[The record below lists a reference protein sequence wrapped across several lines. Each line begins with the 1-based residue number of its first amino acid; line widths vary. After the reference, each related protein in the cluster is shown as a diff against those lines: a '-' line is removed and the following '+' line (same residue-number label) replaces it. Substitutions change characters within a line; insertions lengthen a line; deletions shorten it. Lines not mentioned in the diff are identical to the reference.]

1 VQNGQRQRPF
11 VRPYRFIAVGVVV
24 AFLIS
29 ILTVR
34 LWDLQIVQGT
44 HYRSLAEDNRLLRL
58 PVPADRGIIVDRNG
72 KVLVR
77 NIPGFAVSI
86 VPVDLPKARE
96 ADVVLRIATLVGRD
110 GDEAL
115 KAVAEQRKNNPYE
128 AAKISTKPVSRDVA
142 LLLAERAEAY
152 PGVRIDAE
160 SIRQYVEGPL
170 YSPIIGY
177 TGPVTGDELATL
189 RDQGYLP
196 TDQIG
201 RTGLEWE
208 YEQYLRGQYGW
219 REIERDASQ
228 REIKTLAQTAPQP
241 GGNVVLTIDDKLQ
254 HILAKE
260 LDAGVA
266 ADKFTQGVAVAMN
279 PQNGEILAMVS
290 TPAYDNN
297 LFVRGI
303 TQKELDALN
312 RDGCTGGPGSVTGC
326 RRPLVNKAV
335 GEIYPPGSTFKMVTG
350 LSALTAGTATRNTI
364 VNVTSQVMSVSGF
377 NFYDWRAHG
386 TLDFLNGFAH
396 SSDIYFYSLAG
407 GSPMSSVQG
416 VGPDAISKYG
426 HMLGFGQPTGIDLP
440 GEAAGIMPDPEWKQR
455 TFAEPWTIGNTY
467 HEAIGQGYVAVTPLQ
482 LVNAYASVANG
493 GTVFVP
499 HLLKRVDD
507 AQGNTTYVKPPEIA
521 RKLEMKAEDLKLIRE
536 AARRVVTI
544 GHAYMPGL
552 KLPIAGKTGTAEF
565 GSANGKDSAGR
576 NLLGFHNWFVSFM
589 PKQDNT
595 DPTADIAMV
604 IFTFNSSKSV
614 CDSCIN
620 PAVTMTQKVYE
631 AYFGKDPANKAVT
644 VP

>member
-1 VQNGQRQRPF
+1 MSNGERPRAF
-11 VRPYRFIAVGVVV
+11 VRPYRFIAVGLVV
-24 AFLIS
+24 AVLLS
-29 ILTVR
+29 VLTVR
-34 LWDLQIVQGT
+34 LWDLQLVQGQ

-58 PVPADRGIIVDRNG
+58 PVAADRGIVVDRNG
-72 KVLVR
+72 RILVR

-86 VPVDLPKARE
+86 VPIDLPKARE
-96 ADVVLRIATLVGRD
+96 TDVAYRIGQLVGRD
-110 GDEAL
+110 GQDVL
-115 KAVAEQRKNNPYE
+115 KAIADQRARNPYE
-128 AAKISTKPVSRDVA
+128 PTKISTKSIPRETA
-142 LLLAERAEAY
+142 LLLTERADAY

-160 SIRQYVEGPL
+160 SIRQYVDGPL
-170 YSPIIGY
+170 YAPLMGY
-177 TGPVTGDELATL
+177 TGPVTEDELAKL

-208 YEQYLRGQYGW
+208 YERYLRGTYGW

-228 REIKTLAQTAPQP
+228 REIKTLAQTAPKP
-241 GGNVVLTIDDKLQ
+241 GGNVVLTIDDRLQ
-254 HILAKE
+254 HILATE
-260 LDAGVA
+260 LEAGVA

-290 TPAYDNN
+290 TPSYDNN
-297 LFVRGI
+297 TFVRGI

-312 RDGCTGGPGSVTGC
+312 KDDRH
-326 RRPLVNKAV
+326 PLVNKAV
-335 GEIYPPGSTFKMVTG
+335 GEIYPPGSTFKMMTG

-364 VNVTSQVMSVSGF
+364 VNVSSNVITVSGF

-386 TLDFLNGFAH
+386 TLDFLHGFAH

-416 VGPDAISKYG
+416 VGPDAIAKYG

-440 GEAAGIMPDPEWKQR
+440 GEASGIMPDPDWKQR
-455 TFAEPWTIGNTY
+455 TFDEPWSIGNTY

-499 HLLKRVDD
+499 HLLKEVQD
-507 AQGNTTYVKPPEIA
+507 AAGTVTFTKQPEVA
-521 RKLEMKAEDLKLIRE
+521 RKLEMRSEDLRLIRE
-536 AARRVVTI
+536 AARTVVTI

-565 GSANGKDSAGR
+565 GSATGKDSAGR

-595 DPTADIAMV
+595 DPTAEIAMV

-631 AYFGKDPANKAVT
+631 SYFGADGTPKAQAT
-644 VP
+644 P

>member
-1 VQNGQRQRPF
+1 MKTQAKPRAF

-24 AFLIS
+24 AFLIGVLS
-29 ILTVR
+29 VR
-34 LWDLQIVQGT
+34 LWDLQVVQGA
-44 HYRSLAEDNRLLRL
+44 HYRSLAEENRLLRL

-77 NIPGFAVSI
+77 NIPGFAVSV

-96 ADVVLRIATLVGRD
+96 ADVVLRIAKLVGRD
-110 GDEAL
+110 GAEAMQV
-115 KAVAEQRKNNPYE
+115 VADQRARNPYE
-128 AAKISTKPVSRDVA
+128 PVKISTKPVSRDVA
-142 LLLAERAEAY
+142 LLLTERADAY
-152 PGVRIDAE
+152 PGMRIDAE

-177 TGPVTGDELATL
+177 TGPITGDELTDL
-189 RDQGYLP
+189 RAQGYLP

-208 YEQYLRGQYGW
+208 YEQYLRGTYGW

-228 REIKTLAQTAPQP
+228 REIKTLAQTPPQP
-241 GGNVVLTIDDKLQ
+241 GGNVVLTIDDRLQ
-254 HILAKE
+254 HILATE
-260 LDAGVA
+260 LEAGVA

-279 PQNGEILAMVS
+279 PQNGDVLAMVS
-290 TPAYDNN
+290 TPSYDNN
-297 LFVRGI
+297 MFVRGI
-303 TQKELDALN
+303 TQAELDALN
-312 RDGCTGGPGSVTGC
+312 KDDRH
-326 RRPLVNKAV
+326 PLVNKAV

-364 VNVTSQVMSVSGF
+364 VNVTSNVISVSGF
-377 NFYDWRAHG
+377 KFYDWRAHG
-386 TLDFLNGFAH
+386 TLDFVHGFAH

-407 GSPMSSVQG
+407 GSSMSSVQG
-416 VGPDAISKYG
+416 VGPEAIAKYG
-426 HMLGFGQPTGIDLP
+426 RMLGFGAPTGIDLP

-455 TFAEPWTIGNTY
+455 TFDEPWTIGNTY
-467 HEAIGQGYVAVTPLQ
+467 HESIGQGYVAVTPLQ
-482 LVNAYASVANG
+482 LLNAYASVANG
-493 GTVFVP
+493 GTVFAP
-499 HLLKRVDD
+499 HLLKEVDD
-507 AQGNTTYVKPPEIA
+507 AQGNPTFVKTPQVV
-521 RKLEMKAEDLKLIRE
+521 RKLDMKPEDLRLIRE
-536 AARRVVTI
+536 SARTVVTI

-565 GSANGKDSAGR
+565 GSSTGKDSAGR

-595 DPTADIAMV
+595 DPTAEIAMV

-631 AYFGKDPANKAVT
+631 SYFGKDPANKAVT
-644 VP
+644 TP

>member
-1 VQNGQRQRPF
+1 MKNGERPRAF
-11 VRPYRFIAVGVVV
+11 VRPYRFVAVG
-24 AFLIS
+24 LIFALLLGT
-29 ILTVR
+29 LTAR
-34 LWDLQIVQGT
+34 LWDLQLVQGQ
-44 HYRSLAEDNRLLRL
+44 HYRSLAENNRLLRL
-58 PVPADRGIIVDRNG
+58 PVAADRGIIVDRNG
-72 KVLVR
+72 KILVR

-86 VPVDLPKARE
+86 VPIDLPKARVD
-96 ADVVLRIATLVGRD
+96 DVAFRIALLVGRD
-110 GDEAL
+110 GADVV
-115 KAVAEQRKNNPYE
+115 KAIDDQRARNPYE
-128 AAKISTKPVSRDVA
+128 PVKISTKPIPRDTA
-142 LLLAERAEAY
+142 LLLTERADAY

-160 SIRQYVEGPL
+160 SIRQYVDGPL
-170 YSPIIGY
+170 YSPLIGY
-177 TGPVTGDELATL
+177 TGAITEEELAKL
-189 RDQGYLP
+189 RDSGYLP

-201 RTGLEWE
+201 RTGLELV
-208 YEQYLRGQYGW
+208 YEDYLRGTYGW

-228 REIKTLAQTAPQP
+228 REIKTLAQTAPKP
-241 GGNVVLTIDDKLQ
+241 GGNVVLTIDDRLQ
-254 HILAKE
+254 KILATE

-266 ADKFTQGVAVAMN
+266 ANKFTSGVAVAMN
-279 PQNGEILAMVS
+279 PQNGEVLAMVS

-297 LFVRGI
+297 MFVRGI
-303 TQKELDALN
+303 TQKELDTLN
-312 RDGCTGGPGSVTGC
+312 RDGCSDPPPSVVGC

-364 VNVTSQVMSVSGF
+364 VNVTSNVINIGGF

-386 TLDFLNGFAH
+386 TLDFVHGFAH

-416 VGPDAISKYG
+416 VGPEAISKYG

-440 GEAAGIMPDPEWKQR
+440 GEASGIMPDPTWKQQSIG
-455 TFAEPWTIGNTY
+455 EEWTIGNTY
-467 HEAIGQGYVAVTPLQ
+467 HESIGQGYVAVTPLQ

-499 HLLKRVDD
+499 HLLKEVQD
-507 AQGNTTYVKPPEIA
+507 AQGTVTYTKQPEVA
-521 RKLEMKAEDLKLIRE
+521 RKLEMKPEDLRLIRE
-536 AARRVVTI
+536 SARTVVTI

-565 GSANGKDSAGR
+565 GSSSGKDSSGR

-595 DPTADIAMV
+595 DPTAEIAMV
-604 IFTFNSSKSV
+604 IFTFNSSQSV

-631 AYFGKDPANKAVT
+631 SYFGADGTKKAQT
-644 VP
+644 AP

>member
-1 VQNGQRQRPF
+1 MRSGERERTF
-11 VRPYRFIAVGVVV
+11 IRPYRFIAVGLIT
-24 AFLIS
+24 AFMIS

-34 LWDLQIVQGT
+34 LWDLQIVQGA

-77 NIPGFAVSI
+77 NIPGFAVSV
-86 VPVDLPKARE
+86 VPVDLPKVRE
-96 ADVVLRIATLVGRD
+96 ADVVLRVALLVGRD

-115 KAVAEQRKNNPYE
+115 KAVADQRARNPYE
-128 AAKISTKPVSRDVA
+128 GAKISTKPVSRDIA

-170 YSPIIGY
+170 YAPIIGY
-177 TGPVTGDELATL
+177 TGPVTEEELAQL

-208 YEQYLRGQYGW
+208 YEQYLRGTYGW

-228 REIKTLAQTAPQP
+228 REIKTLAQTQPQP

-254 HILAKE
+254 HILATE
-260 LDAGVA
+260 LEAGVA
-266 ADKFTQGVAVAMN
+266 KDSFTQGVAVAMN

-290 TPAYDNN
+290 TPSYDNN
-297 LFVRGI
+297 LFIKGI

-312 RDGCTGGPGSVTGC
+312 RDGCTGPVGSVTGC

-364 VNVTSQVMSVSGF
+364 VNVTSNVIQVSGF

-386 TLDFLNGFAH
+386 SLDFVHGFAH

-416 VGPDAISKYG
+416 VGPEAISKYG

-440 GEAAGIMPDPEWKQR
+440 GEASGIMPDPDWKQR
-455 TFAEPWTIGNTY
+455 VFGEPWTIGNTY

-493 GTVFVP
+493 GTVYMP
-499 HLLKRVDD
+499 HLLKQVDD
-507 AQGNTTYVKPPEIA
+507 TQGNPTYVKPPEIA
-521 RKLEMKAEDLKLIRE
+521 RKLEMKPEDLRLIRE
-536 AARRVVTI
+536 SARTVVTI

-565 GSANGKDSAGR
+565 GSATGRDSAGR

-595 DPTADIAMV
+595 DPTAEIAMV

-631 AYFGKDPANKAVT
+631 SYFGKDPANKAQA
-644 VP
+644 P